1 MNHPTL
7 SLACPACGYHELYS
21 RPLPD
26 CPCCGEE
33 WLEARYNIPVAIEG
47 WPAAL
52 ADRPASLWRY
62 RELLPIWDDA
72 NIVSLGEGW
81 TPLIRA
87 DNLGLMLGRPHLY
100 LKDER
105 QNPTGSFKDRQA
117 SVFASML
124 KESGITE
131 AVVAST
137 GNVAIAYSAYCARA
151 GIKLWTFITSRVPA
165 DKMREIAL
173 YGSELVKV
181 SSTYDQTKAI
191 AAHFARTRGLH
202 VDKGVKSI
210 AAKEAMK
217 TVAFEIAEQLPVA
230 LTHRGD
236 TTTQGSRTG
245 WQAPDWYIQAV
256 SGGLGPVGVHLG
268 FEQLLEAGLVDRVP
282 KMAHIQVEGCAPMAR
297 AYRHHL
303 DSAQAVRHPKTH
315 ITTLATGTP
324 GATYTWLKRTADRC
338 GGHFDS
344 VSDEEAYRALHI
356 LAKMEGISVEPAAA
370 VALAGLFK
378 MIQQGLI
385 GPDEVVVVN
394 CSGHTFPVEQQIL
407 GQAWDRRHEVAGAV
421 AESPREGLT
430 AAISRL
436 DRQTN
441 RVAIIEDNADAA
453 RLLRRILQ
461 ARGGFVIDE
470 ARDGPGALAMLRQ
483 NPPDLII
490 LDLML
495 PGIDG
500 FGVLNQLKEDER
512 LAPIPILVVSA
523 KSMTAQE
530 RAQLRAQTEG
540 FLQKGT
546 FTDED
551 LIDRIMIHLN
561 GH

>member
-1 MNHPTL
+1 MIQPAFN
-7 SLACPACGYHELYS
+7 LACPACGYHELYN

-26 CPCCGEE
+26 CPRCGEE
-33 WLEARYNIPVAIEG
+33 WLEARYDLPAAVDP

-52 ADRPASLWRY
+52 IDRPSSLWRY
-62 RELLPIWDDA
+62 RELLPVWDDA

-87 DNLGLMLGRPHLY
+87 GNLGLMLGRPNLY

-124 KESGITE
+124 KEAGITE

-151 GIKLWTFITSRVPA
+151 GIKLWTFITSLVPA

-181 SSTYDQTKAI
+181 SSTYDQTKSI
-191 AAHFARTRGLH
+191 AAHFARTKGLH

-230 LTHRGD
+230 LTNQGD
-236 TTTQGSRTG
+236 TTTQGSRNR
-245 WQAPDWYIQAV
+245 WRAPDWYIQAV
-256 SGGLGPVGVHLG
+256 SGGLGPVGVHVG
-268 FEQLLEAGLVDRVP
+268 FEQLLQAGLVDKVP
-282 KMAHIQVEGCAPMAR
+282 KMAHIQVAGCAPMVL
-297 AYRHHL
+297 AYEHGL
-303 DSAQAVRHPKTH
+303 DSAPPVQVPKTH

-324 GATYTWLKRTADRC
+324 GATYPWLKRTADRH
-338 GGHFDS
+338 GGYFGS

-370 VALAGLFK
+370 VAFAGLFK
-378 MIQQGLI
+378 MVQQGLI

-394 CSGHTFPVEQQIL
+394 CSGHTFPIEKQIL
-407 GQAWDRRHEVAGAV
+407 GEAWDRRHEVTGTIT
-421 AESPREGLT
+421 ESPRDGLM
-430 AAISRL
+430 AAIDQL
-436 DRQTN
+436 DRRTT
-441 RVAIIEDNADAA
+441 RIAIIEDNLDAA

-470 ARDGPGALAMLRQ
+470 AHDGQSALTMLHQ
-483 NPPDLII
+483 NAPDLII

-500 FGVLNQLKEDER
+500 FDVLNQLKEDQE

-523 KSMTAQE
+523 KSLTAQE
-530 RAQLRAQTEG
+530 RAQLKAQTEG

-551 LIDRIMIHLN
+551 LIDSIMIHLN
-561 GH
+561 GQ